1 MVKKSNSINIKDIA
15 RLAGVSITTVSHT
28 ISGKRYVKESTKKK
42 IFKIIKKYHYEPNI
56 IARSLIKK
64 ESNLVGVITTELNN
78 EFYSEIIEG
87 VESTLSPLGYILI
100 INSSHYDPK
109 KELDVFR
116 KLNSLLIDG
125 LILIGGSAEMT
136 YIEKLNNRKIP
147 VVLINRKCQ
156 ESIFPSVMVNYK
168 KSITEVVN
176 HLSSKGHKK
185 IGYIGW
191 KENREKASKE
201 KFEGYLEGLKV
212 NNLNKNDKNIFL
224 KNNIMFDGFKE
235 ANNTVRE
242 EFKNSKDISA
252 IVCQTD
258 QIALGTI
265 KALKELNYKVP
276 QDICV
281 AGFGDLSIG
290 RYSDPALTTIS
301 VPKKDMGIIG
311 ANTFLKIH
319 TEKTQS
325 KECVLLDSPL
335 IIRNS
340 T

>member
-28 ISGKRYVKESTKKK
+28 ISGKRYVKGSTKKK

-87 VESTLSPLGYILI
+87 IESILSPLGYILI
-100 INSSHYDPK
+100 INSSHYDPER
-109 KELDVFR
+109 ELDVFR

-125 LILIGGSAEMT
+125 LILIGGSAELT
-136 YIEKLNNRKIP
+136 YIEKINYREIP
-147 VVLINRKCQ
+147 IVLINRKCQ
-156 ESIFPSVMVNYK
+156 ESSFPCVMVNYK
-168 KSITEVVN
+168 KSMIDIVN
-176 HLSSKGHKK
+176 YLFSKGHKK

-191 KENREKASKE
+191 SKNREKVSKE
-201 KFEGYLEGLKV
+201 KFIGYLEGLKL
-212 NNLNKNDKNIFL
+212 NNLDKNDKNIFL
-224 KNNIMFDGFKE
+224 KNDIMFDGFKE
-235 ANNTVRE
+235 AYDTIRE
-242 EFKNSKDISA
+242 EFKNSRDISA

-258 QIALGTI
+258 QIGLGTM
-265 KALKELNYKVP
+265 KALNQLKYKIP
-276 QDICV
+276 QDIGV

-290 RYSDPALTTIS
+290 RFSDPALTTIS

-319 TEKTQS
+319 TEKIQS
-325 KECVLLDSPL
+325 DECVLLDSPL
-335 IIRNS
+335 IIRDS
-340 T
+340 A